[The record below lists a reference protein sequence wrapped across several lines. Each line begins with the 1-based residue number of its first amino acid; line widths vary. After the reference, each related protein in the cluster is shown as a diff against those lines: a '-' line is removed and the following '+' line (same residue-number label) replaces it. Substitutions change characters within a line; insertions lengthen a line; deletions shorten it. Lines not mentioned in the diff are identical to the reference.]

1 MYLAS
6 HPKSSLE
13 NIQPDTYTDVIVMVG
28 INNVKCPG
36 LEEWQDKKVSDK
48 LVIQSYRLTIT
59 SSLDLITSSTFYT
72 LKLVNWLTLLQIIL
86 TAIISGSWR
95 PLLKLER
102 A

>member
-36 LEEWQDKKVSDK
+36 LKEWQDKKVSDK

-59 SSLDLITSSTFYT
+59 WSRLNNEQHILYVKIGN
-72 LKLVNWLTLLQIIL
+72 LVNSF
-86 TAIISGSWR
+86 ANYSYCYYFR
-95 PLLKLER
+95 
-102 A
+102 

>member
-28 INNVKCPG
+28 INNVKRPG
-36 LEEWQDKKVSDK
+36 LKEWKDKKVSDK

-59 SSLDLITSSTFYT
+59 WSRLVNNEQHILYVKIG
-72 LKLVNWLTLLQIIL
+72 KLVNSF
-86 TAIISGSWR
+86 ANYSYCYYFR
-95 PLLKLER
+95 
-102 A
+102 